1 MLFIIGM
8 GIEKGDMTVK
18 GIEAIKE
25 SKEIFVENYT
35 SFPYELEFE
44 TTLLPRGKVESNFLL
59 DKAKENTIALLI
71 PGDPLFATTHI
82 SLIKE
87 GNEKGIEVEAI
98 HAPSIINAI
107 ARTGLSTYKF
117 GRIVTLS
124 RTYESDKERIENNLK
139 AGLHSLCLI
148 DPEMKLDDAIQILRT
163 MGFDEKL
170 LVCERLGSKT
180 EKIHFGK
187 EFTFEFGKPP
197 YSIILPGELHFF
209 EEEFIQ
215 QFHV

>member
-1 MLFIIGM
+1 M
-8 GIEKGDMTVK
+8 GIEKGDMTLK
-18 GIEAIKE
+18 GRDAIKK
-25 SKEIFVENYT
+25 SKEIFVESYT
-35 SFPYELEFE
+35 SFPYELDFE
-44 TTLLPRGKVESNFLL
+44 TTLLPRDEVESNFLL
-59 DKAKENTIALLI
+59 DKAKEDIIAILI

-87 GNEKGIEVEAI
+87 GKEKGIEIEVI

-124 RTYESDKERIENNLK
+124 QTYESDKERIENNLK
-139 AGLHSLCLI
+139 ASLHSLCLI
-148 DPEMKLDDAIQILRT
+148 DPEMKLDEAIRILRT
-163 MGFDEKL
+163 MGFDNEIL
-170 LVCERLGSKT
+170 ICERLGSKT

-187 EFTFEFGKPP
+187 EFTLDFGKPP
-197 YSIILPGELHFF
+197 YSIIIPGELHFF

-215 QFHV
+215 QFRV